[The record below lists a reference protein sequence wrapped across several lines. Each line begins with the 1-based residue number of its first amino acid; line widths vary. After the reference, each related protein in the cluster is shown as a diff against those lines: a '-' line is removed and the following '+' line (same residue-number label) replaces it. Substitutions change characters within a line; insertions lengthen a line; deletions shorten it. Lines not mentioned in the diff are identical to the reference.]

1 MQMTKKSKSAVSD
14 LFTVARDSIK
24 KGEVVQARN
33 LVESHP
39 ALNDSY
45 SESGISLLMYAAY
58 FRQADLVSF
67 LAAKRPQLDLF
78 EYCILGNFEAVKAIT
93 MANPGTINS
102 FSGDGFTP
110 LIFASFFGHL
120 KLVEYLVSNGAELN
134 LQAKNTSYVT
144 PLHGAVSGNHFQIAS
159 FLLHK
164 KAKVNVRQEHGR
176 MPLHLASML
185 GNNNIVELLIEYGAH
200 INVKT
205 EDGKTPMTIATEKG
219 FTETAEIIQSYGG
232 KL

>member
-14 LFTVARDSIK
+14 LFAVARDNIK
-24 KGEVVQARN
+24 KGEVAQVRE
-33 LVESHP
+33 LVESNP
-39 ALNDSY
+39 ALSESY

-58 FRQADLVSF
+58 FKRTDLVSF

-78 EYCILGNFEAVKAIT
+78 EYCILGNLEAVKAYIS
-93 MANPGTINS
+93 ANPGAINS

-110 LIFASFFGHL
+110 LIYASFFGHL
-120 KLVEYLVSNGAELN
+120 KLVDFLIANGAELN
-134 LQAKNTSYVT
+134 LQAKNSTSVT
-144 PLHGAVSGNHFQIAS
+144 PLHSAVSGNHFQIAS
-159 FLLHK
+159 LLLHK
-164 KAKVNVRQEHGR
+164 KAKVNVRQVHGR

-205 EDGKTPMTIATEKG
+205 EDGKTPMAIATEKG